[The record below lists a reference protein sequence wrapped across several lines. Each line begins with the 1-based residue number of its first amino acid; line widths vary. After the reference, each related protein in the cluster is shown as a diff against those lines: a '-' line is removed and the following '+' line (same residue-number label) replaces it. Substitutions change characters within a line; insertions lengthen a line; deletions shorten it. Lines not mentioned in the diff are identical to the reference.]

1 MTIFARVTTFLAAV
15 AVTLGVLPAT
25 AGAQPAPAGTVRFV
39 ADPGT
44 TLSVP
49 GVGRFSGTIELINS
63 PSGGL
68 VVVNDLP
75 IDDYVDGLAEMPASW
90 PMEALKAQAVAARS
104 YAWYSI
110 HLGTFRSRGLPYDI
124 CATVDCQVFHGRE
137 VVESPNGDRWANA
150 VAETAGEVLTW
161 GGEPVMAR
169 FFSSAGGHTR
179 DNEQVF
185 GFGQRTAGP
194 KPYLKGVED
203 PDEAISPHHRWEIH
217 MTRHELEELLRRGS
231 TLSQG
236 LPLADIEWIPSDS
249 DPDGLRVDQVKVTRM
264 GGGEVMLSAS
274 KFRAWLSDVGPQ
286 ALPHRFPARTPGG
299 DPLPDVVPS
308 SRFEF
313 ELDAERA
320 VIRGKG
326 WGHGVGMSQWGARG
340 KAEKGQTYDDILAAY
355 YNGVRPHRTP
365 NLPDRVRV
373 GLADNAGAVTVNAD
387 GPVTL
392 VVGDRGARAEGGSW
406 NVQAAPGQPSLGG
419 TVVGFSPDLVPEPP
433 VAADPPADAVVEPD
447 ERTLAEPAEQDGD
460 RSAGE
465 IQAAPAPTAAPAA
478 GPGALFSRAASS
490 AVKLILPITTG
501 LPDLFRSDP

>member
-1 MTIFARVTTFLAAV
+1 MTAFARVTTFLATV
-15 AVTLGVLPAT
+15 AVTLGVLPA
-25 AGAQPAPAGTVRFV
+25 AAAAQSAPAGTVRFV

-44 TLSVP
+44 TLTVS
-49 GVGRFSGTIELINS
+49 GSGRFSGTIDLINA
-63 PSGGL
+63 PNGGL

-110 HLGTFRSRGLPYDI
+110 DIGTFRGRGLPYDI

-137 VVESPNGDRWANA
+137 VVESQNGDRWARA
-150 VAETAGEVLTW
+150 VSETAGEVLTW

-169 FFSSAGGHTR
+169 YFSSAGGHTR

-194 KPYLKGVED
+194 KPYLKGVPD

-217 MTRHELEELLRRGS
+217 MTRYELEELLRRGS
-231 TLSQG
+231 TLRGG

-274 KFRAWLSDVGPQ
+274 KFRAWLSDIGPQ
-286 ALPHRFPARTPGG
+286 VLPHRFPARTPAG

-340 KAEKGQTYDDILAAY
+340 KAEKGTTYDDILAAY

-373 GLADNAGAVTVNAD
+373 GLADNAGAVTVSAD

-392 VVGDRGARAEGGSW
+392 VVGDRGARADGGSW

-419 TVVGFSPDLVPEPP
+419 TLVGFSPDLVPEPP
-433 VAADPPADAVVEPD
+433 VAPEPAADAVVEPD
-447 ERTLAEPAEQDGD
+447 ERTNEHPAEERAHERPTDAD
-460 RSAGE
+460 VPV
-465 IQAAPAPTAAPAA
+465 AATT

-490 AVKLILPITTG
+490 AVRLILPVTTG
-501 LPDLFRSDP
+501 LPDLFRSDR